1 MKKITPKN
9 KPRGNRPLRKT
20 SAASGGRKK
29 FLQLADWVRSKSKS
43 TAGSK
48 PGEEADLPVQWLP
61 RILFVFL
68 LALFYIANNHY
79 ANRINFEIS
88 KLKNTVNDLR
98 VDYTGM
104 KADYM
109 SESKQ
114 SSVAKRMISAN
125 ILESSTPPQKIV
137 VKDVKTL
144 DKKFR
149 LKKEE

>member
-1 MKKITPKN
+1 MKRISPKK

-20 SAASGGRKK
+20 SSANSTRK
-29 FLQLADWVRSKSKS
+29 FWQFADWIRSKGQSVK
-43 TAGSK
+43 GK

-68 LALFYIANNHY
+68 LALLYIANNHY
-79 ANRINFEIS
+79 ANRLNFKIT

-98 VDYTGM
+98 VDYTGL

-114 SSVAKRMISAN
+114 SSVAKRISPTN
-125 ILESSTPPQKIV
+125 IMESSTPPQKIV
-137 VKDVKTL
+137 VKDIKKL
-144 DKKFR
+144 DKKFKR
-149 LKKEE
+149 KEKN